1 MPTVHHLLG
10 AVLSWDRTCEP
21 TDGQLLVEYT
31 RRHDAAAL
39 ESLVRRHG
47 SMVWNVCRRV
57 LGDHHNSEDAFQ
69 ATFLVF
75 VRKASSITSP
85 ELLANWL
92 YGVAHQ
98 TALRAR
104 ATAAKRKSREK
115 QVAELPEPAW
125 IEPNP
130 GHNWQPQLDD
140 ELSHLPAIYRIAII
154 LCDLEGQTRRES
166 ARQLG
171 VPEGTLAA
179 RLSRGRALLAKR
191 LARHGPALS
200 TGSVAALLFQNSAS
214 ACAPSAMLT
223 STVEVAAQFA
233 AVSPEVNALTRG
245 VLKAMFMT
253 KCKIA
258 AMALGTAV
266 LLVLAAPG
274 LLAFARQDAE
284 RPTAGPVI
292 TVKRQDKPEKTG
304 WREVFAAKHEHPV
317 TLVASSAD
325 WIAAGDEGG
334 NLYLYDSKTGKNRTI
349 QAKGG
354 KGEGLT
360 TSVDRLQFTLD
371 GKRLF
376 AITNEHRGMCQH
388 NLDPKAEKQG
398 FGYSFDDPIYFGV
411 TADGEFSLQFES
423 AGKRLSLHP
432 WSRSTVDYES
442 ILYEAKIVHAA
453 ASPDDKWLAVV
464 TADENLRIHDRA
476 SLRETQ
482 TIPMAKQTVNAIQFS
497 ADGKRLAVVGKGAF
511 AKIYDTDNGKE
522 VAAFKG
528 HAGIIYCVAFS
539 PDGKSVV
546 TGGDDNMARIW
557 DAVTAKPLTVLE
569 GHKDSVRSV
578 AFDPAGATLVT
589 GSADKSVKV
598 WRVGK

>member
-1 MPTVHHLLG
+1 MATVHQLLG

-21 TDGQLLVEYT
+21 TDAQLLVEYI
-31 RRHDAAAL
+31 RHQDAAAL
-39 ESLVRRHG
+39 EALVHRHG
-47 SMVWNVCRRV
+47 SMVWRVCRRV
-57 LGDHHNSEDAFQ
+57 LGDHHDVEDAFQ

-98 TALRAR
+98 TALKAR

-125 IEPNP
+125 IEPHP
-130 GHNWQPQLDD
+130 GNNWQPQLDD
-140 ELSHLPAIYRIAII
+140 ELSHLPAIYRVAIV

-191 LARHGPALS
+191 LARHGPAV
-200 TGSVAALLFQNSAS
+200 SVSAILFQNSAS
-214 ACAPSAMLT
+214 ACAPSAVLT
-223 STVEVAAQFA
+223 STVEVVTQFA
-233 AVSPEVNALTRG
+233 AASPEVTILTRG
-245 VLKAMFMT
+245 ILNAMFMT
-253 KCKIA
+253 KLKIA
-258 AMALGTAV
+258 ATVVGTAV
-266 LLVLAAPG
+266 LLILAAPG
-274 LLAFARQDAE
+274 MLAFARQDAE
-284 RPTAGPVI
+284 KPTAGAVTPV
-292 TVKRQDKPEKTG
+292 KQQGKPEKTG
-304 WREVFAAKHEHPV
+304 WREVFAMKHEHPV
-317 TLVASSAD
+317 TIVACSAD

-334 NLYLYDSKTGKNRTI
+334 NLHLYDSKTGKNRTI

-376 AITNEHRGMCQH
+376 AITNEHRSMSQH

-398 FGYSFDDPIYFGV
+398 FGYSFDDPVYFGV

-423 AGKRLSLHP
+423 AGKRLSLRP
-432 WSRSTVDYES
+432 WSPNTVDYDS
-442 ILYEAKIVHAA
+442 ILYEAKILHAA

-482 TIPMAKQTVNAIQFS
+482 TIPLAKQTVNAIQFS
-497 ADGKRLAVVGKGAF
+497 ADGKRLAVVGDGAF

-522 VAAFKG
+522 VATFKG

-546 TGGDDNMARIW
+546 TGGDDNVARFW
-557 DAVTAKPLTVLE
+557 DTETAKPLTVLE

-578 AFDPAGATLVT
+578 AIDPAGATLVT
-589 GSADKSVKV
+589 GSADKTVKV